1 MPAAEPGA
9 DACPHR
15 ARPCPAAGGA
25 NDPPCDPRVRRARQR
40 QAACRQAEQDFR
52 CRVARVVERCRG
64 HATYRQVANRIHVPE
79 RTLRAWRRTSQE
91 EPKMRGRP
99 PCGAA
104 VDRRRQVISFLQRV
118 SGPAIGLPALRA
130 LFPDQRRCILADLL
144 RRYRRVW
151 RRRQQR
157 KGYRLQ
163 WHRPGAI
170 WAMDHSEAT
179 QLIDGQYEQIFAV
192 RDLASHR
199 QLAWRAV
206 PSTGAAEACEIL
218 EELFARHGPPLVMKS
233 DNGSAF
239 IAEVMQEL
247 LRRHRVTPLLSPKR
261 RPQYNGALERANS
274 THKVYTHQH
283 AVADGHARY
292 WTAKDLDAARD
303 LANTVTRPW
312 GHQGP
317 SPDQA
322 WQQREPITD
331 QQRNEFARELE
342 SQRNVACTEL
352 GFTDRENRT
361 PIQQDR
367 IERLAISQTLERLG
381 YVTKHEMRRPAQR
394 PKRRTPQQMQKR
406 LKRERE
412 KAAANDDPLADAIDL
427 AIDHRLEEMLASM
440 AQNGRMQ
447 PAFRDARPT
456 DPRVTGAQDPTPIHC
471 ESAKP
476 SWRRKA
482 ITLVKRLAKAADIS
496 R

>member
-1 MPAAEPGA
+1 
-9 DACPHR
+9 
-15 ARPCPAAGGA
+15 
-25 NDPPCDPRVRRARQR
+25 
-40 QAACRQAEQDFR
+40 
-52 CRVARVVERCRG
+52 
-64 HATYRQVANRIHVPE
+64 
-79 RTLRAWRRTSQE
+79 
-91 EPKMRGRP
+91 
-99 PCGAA
+99 
-104 VDRRRQVISFLQRV
+104 
-118 SGPAIGLPALRA
+118 
-130 LFPDQRRCILADLL
+130 
-144 RRYRRVW
+144 
-151 RRRQQR
+151 
-157 KGYRLQ
+157 
-163 WHRPGAI
+163 
-170 WAMDHSEAT
+170 MDHSEAT

-199 QLAWRAV
+199 QLAWRGV
-206 PSTGAAEACEIL
+206 TSTGAAEACEIL

-283 AVADGHARY
+283 AVADGHPRY

-322 WQQREPITD
+322 WQQREPITG

-342 SQRNVACTEL
+342 SQRDVACTEL
-352 GFTDRENRT
+352 GFPARENRT

-412 KAAANDDPLADAIDL
+412 KSAENEDPLAEAIDL
-427 AIDHRLEEMLASM
+427 VIDHRLEEMLASK
-440 AQNGRMQ
+440 AQNGTMQ
-447 PAFRDARPT
+447 PASRDASPT
-456 DPRVTGAQDPTPIHC
+456 DSRVTGAPDPTPIHC

-482 ITLVKRLAKAADIS
+482 ITLVKRLAKAANIS